1 MAPDSFQPE
10 KRLKKNGPRG
20 SASGSPRQ
28 PESPKDREQSSSS
41 NERGL
46 GGTGP
51 AAPRGNGP
59 RHNARA
65 GQSTG
70 TRPDRRSGSETK
82 KNWTR
87 GSAENRSGGSAT
99 TKTSS
104 STSQHSKES
113 ETRRDQASS
122 ADEAQPRPKL
132 GVGGTSYASRP
143 GSSPRNQDGSSGLSN
158 KKKAA
163 LVGAASAPPVAST
176 VLLIMF
182 LNWLKSFF
190 FAMLAKA
197 LSLLHMIVAW
207 VAKTVVAAAKI
218 VATPFLAV
226 GSVVAKGAA
235 MALGSGSLL
244 ASTPIAAAAVGASS
258 IAATTALV
266 ASALSGAAGD
276 TSMREGSFST
286 AENGKCAAPVSNAGD
301 KTGTSG
307 GGGAEA
313 VSGDQ
318 DQNAKSVYSVLKK
331 WGMADE
337 NIAGIL
343 GNWSAESQ
351 IDPTSVEGIFDEPYK
366 VGPRKQKAEDSGF
379 SHMGYVQHSGIGLG
393 QWTNDRNELLRKY
406 AKEKGKSWSDLG
418 LQLQFMADEKGD
430 SPTDAAVFQ
439 KLIHDPKGSPA
450 EAATFFHSQWERSAD
465 GGDAIAARGQK
476 AEMWFGKMS
485 GWNTDDKSA
494 DDLVGN
500 FVAGGEKAETTL
512 STSKACAKEQKKAGG
527 KGTDKSGK
535 LADGG
540 MTLEQAQELTKTYN
554 DDGDAFLRNKY
565 HGGGPGQCN
574 GNYLQNCVSFS
585 VYFAN
590 KYTNFDKYP
599 SGSGVSTA
607 SSIAGMS
614 GKETSKTP
622 KPYSVFSHG
631 QFSSAGH
638 TGVVL
643 GVEGED
649 LIIGEASYCDFDGRA
664 RRVPANEWKS
674 QDWEFVD
681 MSDQVKKDQ
690 MPT

>member
-1 MAPDSFQPE
+1 MAPDSSQPE

-20 SASGSPRQ
+20 SASGSSRES
-28 PESPKDREQSSSS
+28 ESPKDRDQPSSSTQ
-41 NERGL
+41 RGL

-51 AAPRGNGP
+51 VAPRREGSG
-59 RHNARA
+59 HNARA

-70 TRPDRRSGSETK
+70 TGSARESGSAAK
-82 KNWTR
+82 KNSTR
-87 GSAENRSGGSAT
+87 RSAENRSSGSET

-104 STSQHSKES
+104 SSSKHLREPES
-113 ETRRDQASS
+113 GRDRAASAET
-122 ADEAQPRPKL
+122 AQSRPKL

-143 GSSPRNQDGSSGLSN
+143 GSSTNNQAGSGGFSN

-163 LVGAASAPPVAST
+163 LVGAAAAPPVAST

-190 FAMLAKA
+190 FAMLAKV
-197 LSLLHMIVAW
+197 LSLLHMLVAW

-218 VATPFLAV
+218 IAAPFLAA

-235 MALGSGSLL
+235 MALGSGSFL
-244 ASTPIAAAAVGASS
+244 ASTPVAAAAVGASS
-258 IAATTALV
+258 IAATTAMV

-286 AENGKCAAPVSNAGD
+286 SENGKCAATVSNAGS
-301 KTGTSG
+301 KAETSG

-343 GNWSAESQ
+343 GNWSSESQ

-366 VGPRKQKAEDSGF
+366 VGPRKQKAEGSGF

-393 QWTNDRNELLRKY
+393 QWTNDRNELLLKY
-406 AKEKGKSWSDLG
+406 AKEKGKNWSDLG

-465 GGDAIAARGQK
+465 DGDAIAARGQK

-485 GWNTDDKSA
+485 GWNADDKSA
-494 DDLVGN
+494 DELVGN

-512 STSKACAKEQKKAGG
+512 STSKACTKEQEKAGG
-527 KGTDKSGK
+527 KGADKGGK

-554 DDGDAFLRNKY
+554 DEGDAFLRNKY

-590 KYTNFDKYP
+590 KYTSFDKYP

-607 SSIAGMS
+607 SSIAEMS

-631 QFSSAGH
+631 QFSAAGH

-681 MSDQVKKDQ
+681 MSDQVKKDE
-690 MPT
+690 MPA